1 MKLVVFCFSL
11 CAIRLFSLNVDF
23 FFPVV
28 NTMAKWSAAERVNPI
43 SRASRLPKRI
53 EKSRCGVSSTEAACA
68 LKFLRAATSAAS
80 SSLLPSAS
88 STASTSTKSRQN
100 SIMCASSEPAKA
112 FALPREL
119 TRGLAALC
127 SSSSRRPVVKAA
139 PVNAVNDDDVND
151 MAIATTASSC
161 TDVDR
166 LEAAMRFLM
175 TFFRPLFVAE
185 TSDRLALID
194 SEHGSHFS
202 SNVNV

>member
-1 MKLVVFCFSL
+1 
-11 CAIRLFSLNVDF
+11 
-23 FFPVV
+23 
-28 NTMAKWSAAERVNPI
+28 MAKWSSVERVNPI

-80 SSLLPSAS
+80 SRLLPGASS
-88 STASTSTKSRQN
+88 STASTSAKRRKN

-119 TRGLAALC
+119 TRGIASRHGGGDEAA
-127 SSSSRRPVVKAA
+127 RAT
-139 PVNAVNDDDVND
+139 AVNDDDVNNST
-151 MAIATTASSC
+151 MAVMAAP
-161 TDVDR
+161 DVDR
-166 LEAAMRFLM
+166 LEAAMRFLL

-185 TSDRLALID
+185 TSDRLALIE

-202 SNVNV
+202 KV